1 MPLRWHAQALDR
13 KSIGVLSALCLGNG
27 QETLCIPAVVIA
39 SSRRNSMNRSPR
51 PIAGRARAP
60 QQRDEFERLSL
71 YHGTSGGE
79 AALARKRRED
89 AIRVTGRALNSRPFL
104 TAHTTPREMCID
116 GVEGD
121 KRIANQACAHRG
133 ASTLAKKPENLGQIG
148 QPRVSA
154 ACTPYMGSW

>member
-104 TAHTTPREMCID
+104 TAHTTPREM
-116 GVEGD
+116 
-121 KRIANQACAHRG
+121 H
-133 ASTLAKKPENLGQIG
+133 
-148 QPRVSA
+148 
-154 ACTPYMGSW
+154 